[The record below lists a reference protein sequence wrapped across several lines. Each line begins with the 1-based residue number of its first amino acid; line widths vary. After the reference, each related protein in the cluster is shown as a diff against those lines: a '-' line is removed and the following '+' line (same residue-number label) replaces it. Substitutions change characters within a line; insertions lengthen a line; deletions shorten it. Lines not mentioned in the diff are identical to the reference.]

1 MHLLNED
8 IIELGSLDINI
19 YNCISPQINTDRV
32 IITNKQ
38 LEHILDHHPEA
49 YHEALIELKSTLATP
64 DYIFKDDKHINTGLV
79 VKAIQTKNTYL
90 YIVLR
95 ICTNSINDT
104 LANSI
109 ISGWKISEKRLKN
122 YLKHKTILYKKT

>member
-1 MHLLNED
+1 MNED

-49 YHEALIELKSTLATP
+49 YHEALIELKSTLA
-64 DYIFKDDKHINTGLV
+64 
-79 VKAIQTKNTYL
+79 
-90 YIVLR
+90 
-95 ICTNSINDT
+95 
-104 LANSI
+104 NSI